1 MARLKTWAESTYP
14 SVLPQSLL
22 GRAMGYTLAQWDKL
36 TVFLGD
42 GRVPLDN
49 NRCENAIRPF
59 VIGRKG
65 WLFADTV
72 DGAIASANLYSL
84 VETAKANGLEPHAYL
99 HHLFEHLPHAASVE
113 DYEALLPW
121 NAKSSLGVIAA
132 RLPARQYGYR

>member
-59 VIGRKG
+59 VTAR
-65 WLFADTV
+65 
-72 DGAIASANLYSL
+72 SL
-84 VETAKANGLEPHAYL
+84 CTS
-99 HHLFEHLPHAASVE
+99 FSSV
-113 DYEALLPW
+113 
-121 NAKSSLGVIAA
+121 
-132 RLPARQYGYR
+132 